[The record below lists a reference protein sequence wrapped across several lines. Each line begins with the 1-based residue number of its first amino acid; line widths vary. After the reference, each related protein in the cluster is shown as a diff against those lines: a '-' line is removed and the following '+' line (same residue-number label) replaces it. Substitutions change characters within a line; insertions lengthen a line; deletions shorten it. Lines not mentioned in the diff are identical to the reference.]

1 MARPLAIV
9 LSDLHL
15 GEESSVLH
23 YGQKFKK
30 GKQPLVNKLIKL
42 LKETLS
48 NETIPFLIL
57 AGDTLDLSLAS
68 VQGAVADFRLF
79 LEDVHEFF
87 DNFVYI
93 PGNHDHHMWRTLQE
107 QVFVVNR
114 IREGEKIGDFPQE
127 QIGTVRDGKIVLKGV
142 NPKKTL
148 GAKTFLNDLLPEAAK
163 GKNFA
168 VTYPNVFLK
177 FKNSERDILI
187 THGHFF
193 EVAWT
198 LVSDIFKKS
207 LNLTAMNYRVLERIN
222 SPLTEFG
229 WYGLGQAG
237 KLSNFIEEL
246 YGEIKNSEDKKLTL
260 ALNDVRDY
268 LDELWTFKPTKR
280 EGFFSRIRAIF
291 SQAKAA
297 IKEELSDQALKL
309 MTDLVKSLI
318 VSQFEEREPYTGG
331 SPLRHCPNMLDDPSK
346 KDRITRYVSYSFGRP
361 YEFSPYQIIFGHT
374 HVPIKQGSIDVA
386 VDGTPH
392 NIAAFNT
399 GGWVVDTKEAT
410 EIIHSRPMPFSISDE
425 GIIEPIDFPWP
436 YDEEEIANKKETE
449 IIDIIQKEFGI
460 RS

>member
-1 MARPLAIV
+1 MARPLALV

-15 GEESSVLH
+15 GEESSVLR

-30 GKQPLVNKLIKL
+30 GKQPLVNTLTKL
-42 LKETLS
+42 LKEKVA
-48 NETIPFLIL
+48 NEKVPFLIL
-57 AGDTLDLSLAS
+57 AGDTLDFSLAS
-68 VQGAVADFRLF
+68 VQEAVADFRLF

-148 GAKTFLNDLLPEAAK
+148 GAKTFLNDLLPETAK

-207 LNLTAMNYRVLERIN
+207 LNLTAMNYRILERIN

-237 KLSNFIEEL
+237 KLSHFMEGL
-246 YGEIKNSEDKKLTL
+246 YKEIKNSEDRKLTL

-280 EGFFSRIRAIF
+280 EGFFSRIRGVF
-291 SQAKAA
+291 SEAKAG
-297 IKEELSDQALKL
+297 IKEELSDQGLEL
-309 MTDLVKSLI
+309 MTNLVKSLVI
-318 VSQFEEREPYTGG
+318 SQVEEREPYTGG
-331 SPLRHCPNMLDDPSK
+331 SPLRHCPNILDDPAK
-346 KDRITRYVSYSFGRP
+346 KDRIKRYISYSLGRP
-361 YEFSPYQIIFGHT
+361 YEFEPYQIIFGHT
-374 HVPIKQGSIDVA
+374 HIPIKDGSLEIA
-386 VDGTPH
+386 VDGRPRD
-392 NIAAFNT
+392 IAAFNT
-399 GGWVVDTKEAT
+399 GGWVVDSKEPD
-410 EIIHSRPMPFSISDE
+410 EIIQSRPMPFLISDE
-425 GIIEPIDFPWP
+425 GEIQPLDFPWP
-436 YDEEEIANKKETE
+436 SDEEGIENKKETE
-449 IIDIIQKEFGI
+449 IIDFIQKEFGI
-460 RS
+460 TP